1 MDKNLAKQ
9 AQHFLNTRHQDKRR
23 SQVLRGLA
31 VVVALVT
38 VCALIMPAVTMSN
51 PVECGLEEHVHSES
65 CWMEQLASPQPQLV
79 CGAGQSGGLVVH
91 THDTQCYDM
100 GGALVCTLPEL
111 EFHIH
116 DSSCYQEHRALS
128 CQEAAEPGHTHTPAC
143 YTRLRGELQCGQEG
157 GVHTHTEE
165 CYPMEPGPEPVCG
178 LQEGEEHTHT
188 SECYLVRVYEKMVCG
203 LEESPD
209 TTQTDEEGNVTVI
222 PGHTHTENCRMPKDE
237 LCVCGLKEGQGHEH
251 NDNCYAWSE
260 ELNCGETEREAGHV
274 HGDECYEIT
283 QILACQ
289 KRETPT
295 HTHGEGCYGEGGAL
309 VCGMEET
316 VVHQH
321 TADCFITPEGGPEPV
336 RTLVCGMEEH
346 THTEECYVK
355 FEPVEQEVYHCG
367 LDLHIHNEAC
377 FFESGALCC
386 TLTEHVHD
394 LSCLEPPVVETEEP
408 APPEESEGPEE
419 PAQPAGVELDKTFE
433 TEVEGFLVTFHVRG
447 FASLAEEGEDE
458 SIVVIQDEATPL
470 SWSPM
475 RRMALSIGLP
485 QANSADPDMENE
497 EGPAA
502 GPNLDDVT
510 DIIQDPLP
518 QEPTLPMEPEYG
530 DMDPAQPAPP
540 VEWGEAATDPAQPE
554 FPAEPEGGGSAPVQ
568 PEPER
573 ELLDPERV
581 SVEVTTADRESEE
594 YRRFVQMAEEMGG
607 EQDNLW
613 LTVLSYSLLY
623 DGRPLDA
630 SECSVTAKIAPTQE
644 LVENMGGAPVSAVED
659 GEPETEPAQDEPGED
674 SGSIMLVTMG
684 MGKEDLEPVVQ
695 DVVTADADSV
705 DGISAAAVLEN
716 DGYVAFAARSGGD
729 KISYQVQYY
738 AYLTRLETETEAGEH
753 RDTQET
759 KYLPFID
766 TSGEIKPANGD
777 MNPTRKYLKLKTNSQ
792 KYDPSNIKGSR
803 TKGDT
808 GTVQT
813 LKELS
818 RIYKERSVE
827 FVRAMEGKLT
837 TQFLDGVKNGVDDGT
852 TEVQRAVHYE
862 LMEIWVTNGD
872 GHAGPWTIYT
882 AGDDT
887 SARENFDAYKALCA
901 KNGEAEPTRAE
912 VRAGL
917 DLDGIMYTNDA
928 GKDDGSGTVVIK
940 DEGTVIR
947 MVYKTKDEDV
957 QNPNVEFYD
966 YDITDGSN
974 NVIGKGINS
983 SSNYPQGTQDAKFGF
998 GNNNTGTGL
1007 GDETIVVGG
1016 TKYYINKANNDTTYE
1031 GLAFGLV
1038 TGVQGGQPVFVKG
1051 IAAPALFDRK
1061 NGAGKHYYGLD
1072 SNGSPTSSLTFNRV
1086 GDTYTL
1092 TNARSPSHFISGLD
1106 QFTYLGNRWQKTTEI
1121 WSNNFWPMDNNNQDA
1136 KDPMFNG
1143 GQKFTDS
1150 KEKYHPGSDDGT
1162 PHNSYF
1168 GMTFSVGFTLPESYV
1183 GPLEYYFYGDDDMWV
1198 FLDGQLVC
1206 DIGGVHSSVG
1216 EYVDLWD
1223 YIAGGREGHG
1233 TGEHTLQV
1241 FYTERGA
1248 SGSSCW
1254 MQYTI
1259 PNMYQIPIPKVDQT
1273 VGLKIEKQVKTLVE
1287 EDKNRDYGFTLAL
1300 TNLQNMYPGQVY
1312 GADGKPVGGP
1322 INFGSTAQEFALKD
1336 GQYLLLEGLPEGT
1349 NFSVTE
1355 TDKQGTA
1362 WTYVSK
1368 DGAEPVERADEGGVL
1383 KEPMT
1388 EVLFLNGSEDVSPP
1402 GEGEYVLPET
1412 GGIGLYTWAGAPFL
1426 TAGIW
1431 LWYKKL
1437 TCGKGGAV

>member
-9 AQHFLNTRHQDKRR
+9 AQHFLNTRHQDRRR

-31 VVVALVT
+31 VVVALIT

-51 PVECGLEEHVHSES
+51 PVECGLEEHVHGES
-65 CWMEQLASPQPQLV
+65 CWTEQMASPQPQLV
-79 CGAGQSGGLVVH
+79 CDAGRSGGLVVH
-91 THDTQCYDM
+91 THDVQCYDM
-100 GGALVCTLPEL
+100 GGGLACTLPEL

-116 DSSCYQEHRALS
+116 DGFCYQEHQALS
-128 CQEAAEPGHTHTPAC
+128 CQEIAEPGHTHSPAC

-178 LQEGEEHTHT
+178 RQEDEEHTHAA
-188 SECYLVRVYEKMVCG
+188 ECYLVRVYEKMVCG

-222 PGHTHTENCRMPKDE
+222 PGHTHTESCRMPKDE

-251 NDNCYAWSE
+251 NDNCYGWTE
-260 ELNCGETEREAGHV
+260 ELNCVETEREAGHV

-289 KRETPT
+289 KRETAT
-295 HTHGEGCYGEGGAL
+295 HTHGEGCYGEDGTL

-321 TADCFITPEGGPEPV
+321 TADCFSTPEGGPEPV

-346 THTEECYVK
+346 THTEECYVE
-355 FEPVEQEVYHCG
+355 FEPVEQEIYYCG

-394 LSCLEPPVVETEEP
+394 LTCLEPPVVETEEP
-408 APPEESEGPEE
+408 EAPEESEGPEE
-419 PAQPAGVELDKTFE
+419 PAQPVGVELDKDFE
-433 TEVEGFLVTFHVRG
+433 TEIEGFRVTFHVKG
-447 FASLAEEGEDE
+447 FAPLTVEAEDE
-458 SIVVIQDEATPL
+458 GIVVIQDEATPL
-470 SWSPM
+470 AWSPM
-475 RRMALSIGLP
+475 RRMALSIGVP
-485 QANSADPDMENE
+485 QVSSADPDMENE
-497 EGPAA
+497 AGPAA
-502 GPNLDDVT
+502 GPDLDDVA
-510 DIIQDPLP
+510 DIIQDPLT
-518 QEPTLPMEPEYG
+518 QEPAPPAEPEYG

-540 VEWGEAATDPAQPE
+540 MEWEDVGTDPVQSE
-554 FPAEPEGGGSAPVQ
+554 FPTEPEGGDRDPVQ
-568 PEPER
+568 AEPEP

-581 SVEVTTADRESEE
+581 SVQVTAADRESDEFQRFAQFTEE
-594 YRRFVQMAEEMGG
+594 VSGG
-607 EQDNLW
+607 RDNMW

-623 DGRPLDA
+623 DGQPLDT
-630 SECSVTAKIAPTQE
+630 SMCSVTAKITPTQE
-644 LVENMGGAPVSAVED
+644 LVESMGGAPVSAVE
-659 GEPETEPAQDEPGED
+659 GGAPEEEPVQDEPEGED

-684 MGKEDLEPVVQ
+684 MGKEDLEPTVQ
-695 DVVTADADSV
+695 DIVTADADGA
-705 DGISAAAVLEN
+705 DGISAAATLQN
-716 DGYVAFAARSGGD
+716 DGYVGFAATTGGD
-729 KISYQVQYY
+729 KISYEVQYY
-738 AYLTRLETETEAGEH
+738 AYLTRLDTETGSPT
-753 RDTQET
+753 DTKET

-766 TSGEIKPANGD
+766 TSGHNRPSNGS
-777 MNPTRKYLKLKTNSQ
+777 MAPPTKYLKLETNTTN
-792 KYDPSNIKGSR
+792 YIPNNTNGPSRGR
-803 TKGDT
+803 GDK

-818 RIYKERSVE
+818 RVYRERSVE

-862 LMEIWVTNGD
+862 LMEIWVTDGD
-872 GHAGPWTIYT
+872 GHAGPWTIY
-882 AGDDT
+882 AEGDEAA
-887 SARENFDAYKALCA
+887 ARANFEAYKELCV
-901 KNGEAEPTRAE
+901 KNGEAEPTLAE

-947 MVYKTKDEDV
+947 MVYKTINENV

-966 YDITDGSN
+966 YDITDGKN
-974 NVIGKGINS
+974 NVVEKGINS
-983 SSNYPQGTQDAKFGF
+983 GVNYPQGNSGAKLAF

-1007 GDETIVVGG
+1007 GDVTWNGN
-1016 TKYYINKANNDTTYE
+1016 TLNKSNGNTYE
-1031 GLAFGLV
+1031 GLTFGLA
-1038 TGVQGGQPVFVKG
+1038 TGVQGGQPVFASG
-1051 IAAPALFDRK
+1051 ISAPALFDRQS
-1061 NGAGKHYYGLD
+1061 GTGKHYF
-1072 SNGSPTSSLTFNRV
+1072 GSGNSLTFNRV

-1092 TNARSPSHFISGLD
+1092 TAAHGPGKTAANLE
-1106 QFTYLGNRWQKTTEI
+1106 QFTYWQNRWKKTTEV
-1121 WSNNFWPMDNNNQDA
+1121 WSNNFWPMDNSPGA
-1136 KDPMFNG
+1136 ADPMFNG
-1143 GQKFTDS
+1143 GDGKFADS
-1150 KEKYHPGSDDGT
+1150 GKDYPSSDDGQA
-1162 PHNSYF
+1162 HNSYF
-1168 GMTFSVGFTLPESYV
+1168 GMTFSVGFNLPESYV

-1223 YIAGGREGHG
+1223 YVPGGRENHQ
-1233 TGEHTLQV
+1233 TASHTLQV

-1259 PNMYQIPIPKVDQT
+1259 PNMYQIPVPKVEQT
-1273 VGLKIEKQVKTLVE
+1273 VGLKIEKEVRTLLE
-1287 EDKNRDYGFTLAL
+1287 ADKDKDYGFTLEL
-1300 TNLQNMYPGQVY
+1300 TNLQNMYRGQVY
-1312 GADGKPVGGP
+1312 GADGQPVGEP
-1322 INFGSTAQEFALKD
+1322 IDFGSTAQGFTLKD
-1336 GQYLLLEGLPEGT
+1336 GQYLLLSGLPEGT
-1349 NFSVTE
+1349 NFSVKE

-1362 WTYVSK
+1362 WTFVSK
-1368 DGAEPVERADEGGVL
+1368 DEAGPVERDNEGGVL
-1383 KEPMT
+1383 DKPMT
-1388 EVLFLNGSEDVSPP
+1388 EVLFLNGSDDVPP
-1402 GEGEYVLPET
+1402 PDEEGYVLPET

-1437 TCGKGGAV
+1437 AYGKGGAV